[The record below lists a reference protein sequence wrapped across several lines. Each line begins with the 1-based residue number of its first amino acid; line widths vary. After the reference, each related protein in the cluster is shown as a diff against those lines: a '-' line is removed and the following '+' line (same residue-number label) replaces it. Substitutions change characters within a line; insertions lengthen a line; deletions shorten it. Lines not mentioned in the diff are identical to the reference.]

1 MSDEHRNPL
10 MDGVVEKLLQGLV
23 RQGIDREKAD
33 ALVHALVDI
42 EESVRKIYVDL
53 VPELV
58 RSLDESPDKF
68 KEKLWDIREEFRHV
82 PYHIEDAG
90 LVDL

>member
-1 MSDEHRNPL
+1 MIGEDRNPS
-10 MDGVVEKLLQGLV
+10 MDAVVERLLQGLV
-23 RQGIDREKAD
+23 RQGVDREKAD

-42 EESVRKIYVDL
+42 EESVRKIYVEL

-58 RSLDESPDKF
+58 RTLDEPPDAF
-68 KEKLWDIREEFRHV
+68 KEKLWDIREEFRHIA
-82 PYHIEDAG
+82 YHIEDAG